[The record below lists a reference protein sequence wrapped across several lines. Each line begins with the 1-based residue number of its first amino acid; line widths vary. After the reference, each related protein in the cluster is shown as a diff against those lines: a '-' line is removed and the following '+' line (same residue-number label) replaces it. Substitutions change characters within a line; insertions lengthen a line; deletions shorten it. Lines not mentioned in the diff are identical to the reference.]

1 MTEIGEK
8 FRELLREKAGE
19 TISKKLRG
27 KNLIFLRE
35 RFDCN
40 VYFLTSSLREGFW
53 GVHPNSISVLKQSKS
68 GRPFVAVFLCSP
80 ERGYVISNKI
90 LDEYL
95 KDCPQ
100 DKSGGYKISEKMLR
114 YKNIPEFKTMD
125 EFINYLLVYR
135 KEDVQGLEKINM
147 TDSGTIKK

>member
-19 TISKKLRG
+19 KVSKKLRG

-35 RFDCN
+35 KFDCN
-40 VYFLTSSLREGFW
+40 VYFLTSSLQEGFW

-68 GRPFVAVFLCSP
+68 GRSFVAVFLCSP
-80 ERGYVISNKI
+80 ERGYIISDKI

-95 KDCPQ
+95 RDCLR
-100 DKSGGYKISEKMLR
+100 DRSGGYKIIEKNLR
-114 YKNIPEFKTMD
+114 YKNIPEFTTMD
-125 EFINYLLVYR
+125 EFINYLSAYR
-135 KEDVQGLEKINM
+135 KEAQSINE
-147 TDSGTIKK
+147 